1 MAELMLFVSTNFDF
15 VLTVWSILTVVLL
28 WIMTVVCLSNF
39 SFLGIYLLLVAI
51 CVTTIEF
58 SKFVQRFICCPEGS
72 IPYKMFHAL
81 LWLNLWKRALVYF
94 VAVVILCFLVILNLW
109 AIFIIFAMV
118 VLALLYLYQ
127 WYLSRNQPQEGGAA
141 GGEKGF
147 DNAATAGPPPA
158 NPAASGYSGY

>member
-1 MAELMLFVSTNFDF
+1 METSKWNMRFQVFLVIGEMAELMLFVSTNFDF

-72 IPYKMFHAL
+72 IPYKMFHVSYSAIIST
-81 LWLNLWKRALVYF
+81 LNHHRVWRQDK
-94 VAVVILCFLVILNLW
+94 
-109 AIFIIFAMV
+109 IFHVSKCPMSTHAPE
-118 VLALLYLYQ
+118 YNS
-127 WYLSRNQPQEGGAA
+127 SRV
-141 GGEKGF
+141 
-147 DNAATAGPPPA
+147 
-158 NPAASGYSGY
+158 